1 LAAVALAACQ
11 GLPSLSLSETSA
23 EPALPSWR
31 VVERLGEARYLAP
44 SMAGWEQVPAGGM
57 IPGGSQIATGIGGRL
72 IIQQAGNQLSA
83 GTRSRFI
90 LPGPDA
96 GGSVRQSTG
105 WLRYRIATPAGTFGI
120 DTPFLDLLVDDAVLD
135 VTVGEGETEVAVVS
149 GRVLVKTEDGRRQID
164 LGAGHTGYASLADEA
179 LAVRRGPGQPAE
191 AVPPLVLPALHPDR
205 AAGAKVAPDQ
215 ADPAAPIATV
225 LRRPAPATAFAAA
238 ALAPVEAA
246 APAAPSDAVAAAAE
260 PRPDAPRAQTSDE
273 PVEQVRQ
280 RFDALTEGLLDGLL
294 PALPAALPAAQ
305 PEAQLDARPD
315 AQPDAQPDAR

>member
-1 LAAVALAACQ
+1 LAAAALAACQ
-11 GLPSLSLSETSA
+11 GLPSLSMSETSA

-72 IIQQAGNQLSA
+72 IIQQAGNQLNA

-90 LPGPDA
+90 LPGAEA

-105 WLRYRIATPAGTFGI
+105 WLRYRIATPAAAFGI
-120 DTPFLDLLVDDAVLD
+120 DTPFLDLLVEDAVLD
-135 VTVGEGETEVAVVS
+135 VTVGERETEVAVVS

-191 AVPPLVLPALHPDR
+191 AVPPLVLPALHPER
-205 AAGAKVAPDQ
+205 AAGAKVAPDP
-215 ADPAAPIATV
+215 ADPATPMATV
-225 LRRPAPATAFAAA
+225 LRRPAPVAAPA
-238 ALAPVEAA
+238 AVEAA
-246 APAAPSDAVAAAAE
+246 APAAPDSAVPAAAD
-260 PRPDAPRAQTSDE
+260 PRPDAPLAQTGDE
-273 PVEQVRQ
+273 PVEQVRS
-280 RFDALTEGLLDGLL
+280 FDALTEGLLDGLL
-294 PALPAALPAAQ
+294 PAMPAAQ
-305 PEAQLDARPD
+305 PAAE
-315 AQPDAQPDAR
+315 PDAR